1 MISDL
6 DTTLENLFQ
15 LGFGTTL
22 PFDLSFAIPD
32 KNFAPISKTRNTL
45 NCYLY
50 EIIED
55 RELRRVDP
63 VFVRNIDGTINT
75 VLPPARIKLSYC
87 ITAWSPAQSTP
98 GGEPQLDEHA
108 LLSQVLLVLLKY
120 PVLPAQVL
128 AGELA
133 NQDPPPTMIVMPDTS
148 KATSDFWSAIGG
160 QLRPSLDYKVTIA
173 LAYQAPSTG
182 PMVTTMQTSFVQI
195 SDAQAKFV
203 DNGPFYTVG
212 GSVRDS
218 NTPPNAIVSA
228 WVRVTETGQT
238 YVTDGN
244 GHFLVDRIGGGKYT
258 LTVRA
263 VGFKEG
269 SRSVNVPQ
277 PDGLYDVILTP
288 L

>member
-1 MISDL
+1 VISDL
-6 DTTLENLFQ
+6 DKTLENLFQ
-15 LGFGTTL
+15 LEFGTTL

-55 RELRRVDP
+55 RELRSVDP
-63 VFVRNIDGTINT
+63 VLHRNANGTIDK

-87 ITAWSPAQSTP
+87 ITAWSPAQPTP
-98 GGEPQLDEHA
+98 GGEPQLDEHT

-120 PVLPAQVL
+120 PLLPERVL
-128 AGELA
+128 AGELT
-133 NQDPPPTMIVMPDTS
+133 NQVPPPTMIVMPDTS

-173 LAYQAPSTG
+173 MQYQTPTTG
-182 PMVTTMQTSFVQI
+182 PMVTTIVTSI
-195 SDAQAKFV
+195 GGE
-203 DNGPFYTVG
+203 GPFFTIG

-218 NTPPNAIVSA
+218 NTPPKALVSA
-228 WVRVTETGQT
+228 WVRVNETGQM
-238 YVTDGN
+238 YVTDEN
-244 GHFLVDRIGGGKYT
+244 GYFLVDRIGGGKYT

-269 SRSVNVPQ
+269 SRSINVPQ
-277 PDGLYDVILTP
+277 PDGLYDVNLTP

>member
-1 MISDL
+1 VISDL
-6 DTTLENLFQ
+6 DKTLENLFQ
-15 LGFGTTL
+15 LEFGTTL

-63 VFVRNIDGTINT
+63 VLLHNTDGTINT

-87 ITAWSPAQSTP
+87 ITAWSPAQPTP
-98 GGEPQLDEHA
+98 GGEPQLDEHT
-108 LLSQVLLVLLKY
+108 LLSQVLVVLLKY
-120 PVLPAQVL
+120 PLLPARVL

-133 NQDPPPTMIVMPDTS
+133 KQDPPPTMVVMPDTS

-160 QLRPSLDYKVTIA
+160 QLRPSLEYKVTIA
-173 LAYQAPSTG
+173 LAYQTPTTG
-182 PMVTTMQTSFVQI
+182 PMVTTMVTSFGGE
-195 SDAQAKFV
+195 
-203 DNGPFYTVG
+203 GPFYTIG

-218 NTPPNAIVSA
+218 NTPPNTLASA
-228 WVRVTETGQT
+228 WVRVNETGQT
-238 YVTDGN
+238 YVTDEN

-269 SRSVNVPQ
+269 RRSVNVPQ
-277 PDGLYDVILTP
+277 PDGLYDVSLTH

>member
-1 MISDL
+1 VISDL

-15 LGFGTTL
+15 LEFGTTL

-32 KNFAPISKTRNTL
+32 KNFAPISKARNTL

-55 RELRRVDP
+55 RELRRIDP
-63 VFVRNIDGTINT
+63 VLVRNIDGTINT
-75 VLPPARIKLSYC
+75 ALPPARIKLSYC
-87 ITAWSPAQSTP
+87 ITAWSPAQPTP
-98 GGEPQLDEHA
+98 GGEPQLDEHT
-108 LLSQVLLVLLKY
+108 LLGQVLLVLLKY
-120 PVLPAQVL
+120 PVLPVQVL

-133 NQDPPPTMIVMPDTS
+133 KQAPPPTMIVMPDTS

-173 LAYQAPSTG
+173 LTYQTPSTG
-182 PMVTTMQTSFVQI
+182 PMVTTIVTSI
-195 SDAQAKFV
+195 GGE
-203 DNGPFYTVG
+203 GPFYTIG

-218 NTPPNAIVSA
+218 NTPPNAIASA
-228 WVRVTETGQT
+228 WVRINETGQI
-238 YVTDGN
+238 YVTDEN
-244 GHFLVDRIGGGKYT
+244 GHFLVNRIAGGKYT

-277 PDGLYDVILTP
+277 PDGLYDVNLAP